1 MDPAADEEVQGG
13 AANPRP
19 ARRDEET
26 PDQSGQIQRG
36 RLSQEDSGEL
46 QQGKAVRFK
55 HVTRSRVPV
64 SMSAT
69 SSESKLIIKGIV
81 LSF

>member
-1 MDPAADEEVQGG
+1 MEPAAHEAMSGG
-13 AANPRP
+13 AEDPRP
-19 ARRDEET
+19 ARRDEEA
-26 PDQSGQIQRG
+26 PDQGGQIQRG

-55 HVTRSRVPV
+55 HETRSRVPV